1 MVGLAAGA
9 VARAEHDEVPGAQV
23 ERLRTALVGPL
34 GAVGDRLIWAGTLPA
49 ASAVGLALSAHTRTG
64 IGAAALLALY
74 NVPHLVLRVWGLAAG
89 WRHGNTLGR
98 ALAAPVLRGALTVA
112 GPLAACAVGFA
123 VPPVTAR
130 LVGPLDLAAWVGA
143 AAGLA
148 LAVATLRF
156 LAPRLGALRLALAA
170 AATVA
175 LGAAL

>member
-1 MVGLAAGA
+1 
-9 VARAEHDEVPGAQV
+9 
-23 ERLRTALVGPL
+23 
-34 GAVGDRLIWAGTLPA
+34 
-49 ASAVGLALSAHTRTG
+49 
-64 IGAAALLALY
+64 
-74 NVPHLVLRVWGLAAG
+74 VPHLVLRVWGLAAG